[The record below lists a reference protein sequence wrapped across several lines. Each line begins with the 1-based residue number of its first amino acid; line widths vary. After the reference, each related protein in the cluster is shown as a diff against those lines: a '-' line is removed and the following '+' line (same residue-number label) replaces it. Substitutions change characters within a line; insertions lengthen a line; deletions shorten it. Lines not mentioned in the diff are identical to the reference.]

1 MANLIDY
8 SKSLKQ
14 IELFFE
20 KYNEGKTMG
29 DPTRLKSN
37 TKSVA
42 EALIRIYGS
51 YLYKKGFLFVPGTVG
66 AELYNEIPPL
76 STNNVRI
83 AEKINATGRTVRTH
97 IKKLVDAGF
106 IIKKTTHGRANNFEL
121 WINPEILGVKK
132 KMNSN
137 EIQSKITNE
146 ILKNEAEEEANNLAS
161 PPPPMRK
168 NFPLNVSLDTE
179 NRNLDN
185 DDNSSVDKESNSVS
199 PKVET
204 DKESSSVSPKVETI
218 ETTTETELE
227 TRERKQGNEQK
238 KVPPKK
244 NKASGTDKNG
254 DSSGGTDESSFAQQ
268 KKKELDEYI
277 KKLIDSLWQLAVMF
291 IYKDMELEEHQ
302 VIIAK
307 KHLKKYFK
315 GVDSKEAAKRWFEQY
330 GKRLSMA
337 ETFYKNNPGYEK
349 YLPSFY
355 LDPTNK
361 KGFVA
366 TKTWYL
372 KYLKSKEKQA
382 KTRMLN
388 LAIQKVEAAPKD
400 VGVYTSAQQSLSRF
414 KDKELLD
421 KFNKKVQSINGIE

>member
-106 IIKKTTHGRANNFEL
+106 IIKKTTHGRANNFDL

-132 KMNSN
+132 KMNLS

-161 PPPPMRK
+161 PPPPHAE
-168 NFPLNVSLDTE
+168 NFSAKCILDTE

-185 DDNSSVDKESNSVS
+185 DDNSSVDKVS
-199 PKVET
+199 QS
-204 DKESSSVSPKVETI
+204 DDNSVSPKVETI

-227 TRERKQGNEQK
+227 TRERKQSQITKQGNEQK
-238 KVPPKK
+238 KVAAKK
-244 NKASGTDKNG
+244 NKAAGTDKSG
-254 DSSGGTDESSFAQQ
+254 DSSGNTDDNSFSKQ

-291 IYKDMELEEHQ
+291 IYKDMKLEEHQ

-366 TKTWYL
+366 TKNWYI

-388 LAIQKVEAAPKD
+388 LAIRKVEAAPKD

-421 KFNKKVQSINGIE
+421 KFNKKVKSINGIE

>member
-106 IIKKTTHGRANNFEL
+106 IIKKVTHGRANNFEL
-121 WINPEILGVKK
+121 WVNPEILGVKK
-132 KMNSN
+132 KMNLN

-146 ILKNEAEEEANNLAS
+146 ILKNETEEEANNS
-161 PPPPMRK
+161 TSSSSPMRK

-179 NRNLDN
+179 NRNIDN
-185 DDNSSVDKESNSVS
+185 DDNSSVDKVS
-199 PKVET
+199 PS
-204 DKESSSVSPKVETI
+204 DNNSVSPKVETI

-227 TRERKQGNEQK
+227 TRERKQSQVTKQENEQK
-238 KVPPKK
+238 KVAAKK
-244 NKASGTDKNG
+244 NKAA
-254 DSSGGTDESSFAQQ
+254 GTDESSFAQQ

-291 IYKDMELEEHQ
+291 IYKDMKLEEHQ

-382 KTRMLN
+382 KTRMFN

-400 VGVYTSAQQSLSRF
+400 IGVYTSAQQSLSRF